1 MNKKVLSLII
11 MLNLILSIGSNVL
24 AAPSIKESN
33 ELKETRE
40 QKKQIQQRVEKMDS
54 EIDSV
59 INEIDKNKQL
69 MNKVNK
75 DVKDTENK
83 LNQVKNN
90 VKEKEELFGKRVR
103 AMYISGGDS
112 YLDILLG
119 SENLSDFMSRVDTVS
134 KIMKFDVN
142 VVTKLK
148 EEKEAIAKQKEN
160 LDQEKNKLSAL
171 KKNNEVALLRLN
183 KNVEEEKRVLN
194 KVNEKENELVA
205 NEAAKAEESRKAE
218 ESSKKAKEVA
228 SSDSNSSE
236 GQTLSRGESNS
247 TSYSKVMVMEA
258 TAYAGDSATATGEKP
273 NRNPNGYSTI
283 AVDPRVIRIGA
294 RVYVEGYGYAI
305 AHDTGGDIK
314 GNRIDLFMNSEAECN
329 SWGRRSV
336 KVYIL
341 G

>member
-1 MNKKVLSLII
+1 M
-11 MLNLILSIGSNVL
+11 
-24 AAPSIKESN
+24 AAPDTKESGD
-33 ELKETRE
+33 LKETRE

-69 MNKVNK
+69 MNKVNR

-90 VKEKEELFGKRVR
+90 VKAKEDLFGKRVR

-134 KIMKFDVN
+134 KVMKFDKN

-148 EEKEAIAKQKEN
+148 KEKEAIAKQKEN

-183 KNVEEEKRVLN
+183 KNVEEEKRVLS
-194 KVNEKENELVA
+194 KVNEKEKELVA
-205 NEAAKAEESRKAE
+205 ASEAAKAKAAKEAE
-218 ESSKKAKEVA
+218 ENSKQSKEVA
-228 SSDSNSSE
+228 ANNSNSSE

-247 TSYSKVMVMEA
+247 GSYSKVMMMEA
-258 TAYAGDSATATGEKP
+258 TAYAGHGITASGNPT

-283 AVDPRVIRIGA
+283 AVDPRVIPMYSK
-294 RVYVEGYGYAI
+294 VYVEGYGYAI
-305 AHDTGGDIK
+305 ALDTGGAIQ

-329 SWGRRSV
+329 SWGRRTV
-336 KVYIL
+336 KVYII